1 MSQVPMPL
9 PETDYQVMNTSYN
22 ELFEIVQHLPPET
35 QYYVINTTHR
45 LAEVDWITR
54 KLEEQ
59 IRTRSAPTVQEG
71 MLSLQMYLLL
81 TCADTLGHVY
91 ITGGVGQR
99 FREFFKNLPQEAKQN
114 LTDNIFTW
122 KTDFAEL
129 VRLGLGDANS
139 NTVSYPPCQQVMHS
153 LQSLSPDERLEAI
166 IDFFYVLRNYHT
178 HESEHPQL
186 GYHPTLSVMQNLRLN
201 VSNVATLGEFDR
213 LHPTSSGNDIYF
225 TYYETNDV
233 VATLRW
239 SIVRGLGKVIGRV

>member
-9 PETDYQVMNTSYN
+9 PETDCQVMNTSYN
-22 ELFEIVQHLPPET
+22 ELFEIVQRLPAGT
-35 QYYVINTTHR
+35 QHYVINATHR
-45 LAEVDWITR
+45 LAEVDWITS

-59 IRTRSAPTVQEG
+59 IRTRGAPTVQEG
-71 MLSLQMYLLL
+71 ILSLQMYSLL

-91 ITGGVGQR
+91 ISDNVGQR

-122 KTDFAEL
+122 KTNFAEL
-129 VRLGLGDANS
+129 IRLGLGDAKT
-139 NTVSYPPCQQVMHS
+139 NTASYPSRQQVIDFLQPLS
-153 LQSLSPDERLEAI
+153 LDERLEAVM
-166 IDFFYVLRNYHT
+166 DFFYVLRNYHT

-186 GYHPTLSVMQNLRLN
+186 GYHPTLSVMQNQRLN
-201 VSNVATLGEFDR
+201 VSNVATLGTLDR

-233 VATLRW
+233 IATLRW
-239 SIVRGLGKVIGRV
+239 SIVRGLGKVVGRI